1 MSSQQRVKKLVK
13 KPSISTMIAV
23 MIVAGAVAYAVL
35 QSQRNTLTGN
45 SIETKTA
52 SLQMSV
58 NGTTYSNSHGGY
70 DFNGLMP
77 GGAAV
82 PATGY
87 PIYLKNTGDTTLALK
102 MSVISVPTSF
112 GGANLN
118 KINILLT
125 PVGGGA
131 TQSFTLQALMD
142 SDTTPGL
149 AIDGGNLAPGA
160 IQQYTI
166 QVSMTDDALSS
177 QGASLNNIDLSF
189 TGVAVNS

>member
-1 MSSQQRVKKLVK
+1 MTSPRFKKLTR

-23 MIVAGAVAYAVL
+23 MIVAGGVAFAVL

-58 NGTTYSNSHGGY
+58 NGTTFSNSHGGY

-77 GGAAV
+77 GGPAV
-82 PATGY
+82 PASGY
-87 PIYLKNTGDTTLALK
+87 PLYLKNVGDTTLALK
-102 MSVISVPTSF
+102 LSVISVPTNL

-118 KINILLT
+118 KVNILLT

-131 TQSFTLQALMD
+131 TQSFTLQELMD

-149 AIDGGNLAPGA
+149 AIDGGDLAAGA
-160 IQQYTI
+160 TQQYTI
-166 QVSMTDDALSS
+166 QVSMTADAVSS

-189 TGVAVNS
+189 TGVAVSS